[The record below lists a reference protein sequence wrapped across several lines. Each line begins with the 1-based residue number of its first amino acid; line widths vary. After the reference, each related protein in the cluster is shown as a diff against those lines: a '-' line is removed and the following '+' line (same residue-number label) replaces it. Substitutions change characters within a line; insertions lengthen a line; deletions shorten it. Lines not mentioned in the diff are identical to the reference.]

1 MIQKNSRKEQEY
13 YLGLDMGTESVGWAV
28 TDLDYHL
35 LRYRGKQM
43 WGTRLFESA
52 KTAEERRTFRA
63 GRRRLGRRKQRIKL
77 LEELFSEEI
86 TKIDPG
92 FFLRLKESKFL
103 LEDKKVQEKY
113 VLFCDE
119 KYTDKEYFKQFPT
132 IYHLRKDLIE
142 GKGTYDIRLYYLAI
156 HHILKHRGHFLFEG
170 QNMRSITSF
179 ENVYGEICEN
189 LSDEYGVDLFCDSE
203 QELADIL
210 KNREMKVT
218 AKTSALTKQFH
229 VDNKEKGKK
238 AIIKLLAGGT
248 VALKDLFAEEGLA
261 DAEISKISFAS
272 ASYDDDIL
280 ALEDTIPEHIYIIQ
294 KIKML
299 YDWGVLANIIGKE
312 KYLSFAKV
320 DTYEKHKKDLTML
333 KKVIREYP
341 CFSDEDYKAIFS
353 DLDIS
358 HANYAIYVGK
368 TSNSGKKKPTE
379 KRKDINL
386 SQEALCKF
394 IVGYLN
400 RIPQE
405 ERNEDVEYLLSEGEA
420 GMLLPKQVAKSNG
433 VIPYQLHLE
442 ELRAILVNL
451 QKDYPSFATKD
462 EEGWSSCEKIEKL
475 LTFRIPYYV
484 GPLNDAHAD
493 KDYKKGNCWIVK
505 KKDIPVLPWNF
516 DEVVDKDE
524 SAKRFIR
531 RMTNKCTYLIGEDV
545 VAKDSILYSKYMVL
559 NEINNL
565 RIDQEKIDVALK
577 QKIYKDIFENR
588 KIKGKITPKKIG
600 EYLVREGIFEKGEQ
614 HEITGI
620 DVECK
625 SSLASYCDMKEIFG
639 TKVNTDMPM
648 IEDIIVSIV
657 LFNDDK
663 KILKNRLT
671 KQYVET
677 GRATDEEIARV
688 IKKRYTGWG
697 RLSAKFLQEIEGT
710 NRETGETGTILHF
723 LWETNDNLMQIL
735 SGKYTFLKEI
745 EKMNQGMYD
754 ESGRI
759 SYEMVDELYVSPAVK
774 RMIWQSLSIV
784 KDVQRIM
791 GHEPKKIFVE
801 MAREKTNEGRTQS
814 RKNKLLEL
822 YKNCKDEETD
832 WIKEIGDADES
843 DFRSI
848 KRYLY
853 YTQMGKCMYCGKRI
867 DLHELMTT
875 DTYDRDH
882 IYPQS
887 KTKDDSL
894 DNLVLVCKE
903 HNAEKSDEYPI
914 DHNIQQ
920 KMAPFWNS
928 LKEREFIS
936 KKKWGRLIRKD
947 PLSADEL
954 ASFVARQLVETR
966 QSTKA
971 VADILN
977 RIFQET
983 EIVYVKAG
991 LVSDFRRD
999 NDYIKVREINDY
1011 HHAQDAY
1018 LNVVVGNVYNTKFT
1032 RDPINFIKEAKPRD
1046 WSLNRMFN
1054 FDVERNG
1061 IIAWK
1066 RGKQGTIAT
1075 VDEVMF
1081 QDLSKL
1087 GRIQFT
1093 RYATETKGGLYD
1105 QMLMKK
1111 GKGQVPIKGSDKR
1124 LTVEKYGGY
1133 NKAAGAYFM
1142 WVESD
1147 GKKGRIRTMEFV
1159 PIYLVRELEK
1169 SEERKIQYCE
1179 EELGLKN
1186 PRILLDKVKFNSLLF
1201 VDGYPVHIS
1210 GRTGKQL
1217 IMKNGVQLYVINE
1230 LNAYLIKVIKYV
1242 NRNSQRTDKKSNLPL
1257 TQYDGITASKNLE
1270 VYCYLLEK
1278 HRTNILKKR
1287 PASQVRVLQ
1296 EGMDRFENLTP
1307 EEQCLVLYEIL
1318 HLFQC
1323 RKVSADLKRLGG
1335 SGNAGIL
1342 LMPKELSKFNSVKL
1356 IHQSPTGLTEQVID
1370 LLAL

>member
-1 MIQKNSRKEQEY
+1 MIHKKSRKEQEY

-28 TDLDYHL
+28 TDPEYHL
-35 LRYRGKQM
+35 LRYHGKQM

-52 KTAEERRTFRA
+52 KTAEERRIFRT

-77 LEELFSEEI
+77 LEEIFSEEI
-86 TKIDPG
+86 SKIDPG

-113 VLFCDE
+113 TLFCDE

-132 IYHLRKDLIE
+132 IYHLRKALIE
-142 GKGTYDIRLYYLAI
+142 GKGAYDIRLYYLAI

-170 QNMRSITSF
+170 QNMSSITSF

-189 LSDEYGVDLFCDSE
+189 LYDGYSIDLSCDSE

-210 KNREMKVT
+210 KNRDMKVM

-229 VDNKEKGKK
+229 ADSKDKEKK

-248 VALKDLFAEEGLA
+248 VALKDLFTEEELAVAEV
-261 DAEISKISFAS
+261 SKISFAS
-272 ASYDDDIL
+272 ASYDDDLL
-280 ALEDTIPEHIYIIQ
+280 ALEDIIPEHIYLIQ
-294 KIKML
+294 KLKTL

-312 KYLSFAKV
+312 RYLSFAKV
-320 DTYEKHKKDLTML
+320 DTYEKHKKDLALL
-333 KKVIREYP
+333 KKVIREYSY
-341 CFSDEDYKAIFS
+341 FSDEDYKAIFS
-353 DLDIS
+353 DLDAS
-358 HANYAIYVGK
+358 HTNYAIYVGK

-379 KRKDINL
+379 KRKDI

-394 IVGYLN
+394 ILGFLN

-405 ERNEDVEYLLSEGEA
+405 ERNEDVEYLMSEGEA
-420 GMLLPKQVAKSNG
+420 GLLLPKQVAKSNG

-451 QKDYPSFATKD
+451 QRDYPDFTAKD
-462 EEGWSSCEKIEKL
+462 EEGWSPAEKIEKL

-484 GPLNDAHAD
+484 GPLNDAHAEE
-493 KDYKKGNCWIVK
+493 DYEKGNCWIVK
-505 KKDIPVLPWNF
+505 KKDVPVLPWNF
-516 DEVVDKDE
+516 DEIVDKDE
-524 SAKRFIR
+524 SAERFIR

-545 VAKDSILYSKYMVL
+545 IAKDSILYSKFMVL
-559 NEINNL
+559 NELNNL
-565 RIDQEKIDVALK
+565 RIDQEKIDIALK
-577 QKIYKDIFENR
+577 QKIYKDVFEN
-588 KIKGKITPKKIG
+588 KGIKGKITPKKISD
-600 EYLVREGIFEKGEQ
+600 YLTREGLFEKGEQ
-614 HEITGI
+614 HEISGI
-620 DVECK
+620 DAEFK
-625 SSLASYCDMKEIFG
+625 SSLSSYCDMKEVFG
-639 TKVNTDMPM
+639 TKIKTDILM

-657 LFNDDK
+657 LFGDDK
-663 KILKNRLT
+663 KLLKSRLT
-671 KQYVET
+671 KRYIET
-677 GRATDEEIARV
+677 GRATEDEIARI
-688 IKKRYTGWG
+688 IKKRYIGWG
-697 RLSAKFLQEIEGT
+697 RLSAKFLQGIEGT
-710 NRETGETGTILHF
+710 NKKTGETGTILHF

-735 SGKYTFLKEI
+735 SGDYTFLKEI
-745 EKMNQGMYD
+745 EKMNQGLND
-754 ESGRI
+754 VSDHI

-774 RMIWQSLSIV
+774 RMIWQSLSVV

-801 MAREKTNEGRTQS
+801 VAREKANDGRKES
-814 RKNKLLEL
+814 RKHKLLEL
-822 YKNCKDEETD
+822 YKNCKEEEAD
-832 WIKEIGDADES
+832 WAEEIEKADEN

-853 YTQMGKCMYCGKRI
+853 YTQMGRCMYCGKRI

-903 HNAEKSDEYPI
+903 HNAVKSDEYPI
-914 DHNIQQ
+914 DSKIQQ
-920 KMAPFWNS
+920 DMSPFWRS
-928 LKEREFIS
+928 LKERDFIS
-936 KKKWGRLIRKD
+936 KKKWERLIRKD
-947 PLSADEL
+947 SLSADEL
-954 ASFVARQLVETR
+954 AGFIARQLVETR

-977 RIFQET
+977 RLFQNT

-1032 RDPINFIKEAKPRD
+1032 RDPVNYIKDAKPRE
-1046 WSLNRMFN
+1046 WSLNRMFD

-1061 IIAWK
+1061 TVAWK

-1159 PIYLVRELEK
+1159 PIYLAKELEK
-1169 SEERKIQYCE
+1169 SEEREIKYCE
-1179 EELGLKN
+1179 KELGLKN
-1186 PRILLDKVKFNSLLF
+1186 PRILLNKVKFNSLLMIN
-1201 VDGYPVHIS
+1201 GYPVHIS

-1217 IMKNGVQLYVINE
+1217 VMKTALQLCVSTEFNS
-1230 LNAYLIKVIKYV
+1230 YLKKVVNYV
-1242 NRNSQRTDKKSNLPL
+1242 NRNNQRKDKKKNLPL
-1257 TQYDGITASKNLE
+1257 TSYDGITLSKNLE
-1270 VYCYLLEK
+1270 VYQYLLEK
-1278 HRTNILKKR
+1278 HQGTTYRNR
-1287 PASQVRVLQ
+1287 PASQVHVLQ
-1296 EGMDRFENLTP
+1296 KGIDQFEKLP
-1307 EEQCLVLYEIL
+1307 LEEQCLVLCEIL

-1323 RKVSADLKRLGG
+1323 KSVLADLRKIGG
-1335 SGNAGIL
+1335 SGQAGVSF
-1342 LMPKELSKFNSVKL
+1342 MSKELSKFNSVKL